1 MNYRLVLHVSILLLA
16 TSLFAA
22 QEKPA
27 DVSPLTPGKTID
39 RQINGGQTQSFT
51 VILQTG
57 QLLRAVTT
65 SRDIDV
71 VATLYGPDGQ
81 KLLTVDL
88 LKYPAPEPI
97 SFAAEQTADYKLEVR
112 ADGTAV
118 VQGRYQLVSEVKSL
132 AQESDRERLTA
143 ERLLLQANDLEREGT
158 PESLQK
164 SIDKRAE
171 ALVLWRKLADKY
183 WEAYSL
189 HYSGRASGT
198 LNRNQE
204 ALSFYNQ
211 ALALRRE
218 IGDRFGEAGTL
229 NNLGLIYAGLQDKTK
244 AVDLYNQALAISR
257 SLNDPIGETRT
268 LNNLGSF
275 FDGIGERP
283 KALEF
288 YNQVLTLKQSVGD
301 KDGEADALII
311 IGNLYYS

>member
-97 SFAAEQTADYKLEVR
+97 SFEAEKAGQYKLEIH
-112 ADGTAV
+112 ADAAPV
-118 VQGRYQLVSEVKSL
+118 VHGRYELASEVKS
-132 AQESDRERLTA
+132 Q
-143 ERLLLQANDLEREGT
+143 LQ
-158 PESLQK
+158 
-164 SIDKRAE
+164 
-171 ALVLWRKLADKY
+171 
-183 WEAYSL
+183 
-189 HYSGRASGT
+189 
-198 LNRNQE
+198 
-204 ALSFYNQ
+204 
-211 ALALRRE
+211 
-218 IGDRFGEAGTL
+218 
-229 NNLGLIYAGLQDKTK
+229 
-244 AVDLYNQALAISR
+244 
-257 SLNDPIGETRT
+257 
-268 LNNLGSF
+268 
-275 FDGIGERP
+275 
-283 KALEF
+283 
-288 YNQVLTLKQSVGD
+288 
-301 KDGEADALII
+301 
-311 IGNLYYS
+311 